1 LKKQNNK
8 PSSPSPKE
16 IKYTQF
22 NETIKEEKTKEK
34 KRDKKKDN
42 LIVEDQIN
50 QEFRKSLQ
58 ERLERVLKDERV
70 EKKRETEEFIFNPL
84 LNVEEIIFKFEE
96 YFEKNEIDEI
106 KVEKCFDSLKDKKDE
121 ILKYIN
127 NQNERFDKKV

>member
-84 LNVEEIIFKFEE
+84 LNVEELIFKFEE